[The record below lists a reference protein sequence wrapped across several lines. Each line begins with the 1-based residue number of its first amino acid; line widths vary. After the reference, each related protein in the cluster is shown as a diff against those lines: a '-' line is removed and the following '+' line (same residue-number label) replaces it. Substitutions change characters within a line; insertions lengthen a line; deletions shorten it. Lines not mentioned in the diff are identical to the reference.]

1 MGASQMNGN
10 NFNLN
15 FSKLNLTIIENNTS

>member
-1 MGASQMNGN
+1 MGESQMNGN
-10 NFNLN
+10 NLNLN